1 MGQLVHAQLPA
12 LPTSNLKKKYLQ
24 VKLPG
29 QVIDEASIAPGT
41 FSILNIPKDFYIL
54 DEVNAFITWIKK
66 PAADS
71 VLISYRIFPVKLTGI
86 ASRNNYDSIRFN
98 FIAEKPVAI
107 NQTANQNPLF
117 DFGTVKAEGSFGRG
131 LSFGNSQ
138 DAVVNSNM
146 NLQLSG
152 FIGDSMEITAAVSDN
167 NIPLQPDGN
176 TQDLRDFDRIFLQ
189 IKKDGWQA
197 NFGDIDLTQ
206 NKNYF
211 LRFNKRLQ
219 GASFITEN
227 NFKNINNNFLVSGAI
242 AKGKFT
248 RNYLKTL
255 EGNQGPY
262 RLKAANNELYF
273 VVLAGSEKVFIDGV
287 LQQRGEDQDYIIN
300 YNTAEIT
307 FTAKR
312 LITKDSRVQIEFE
325 YSDRNFLN
333 AQFYAKDDIKI
344 GKKLQLQLA
353 AYSSADAKNSSIDQV
368 LNPNQKQYLSEIGDS
383 ISKAFYNSAVRDSF
397 SLGKILYKKVDTTY
411 NITQRDTIYIQSAN
425 AADTLYN
432 LSFTFV
438 GAGNGN
444 YKQLTGANNGKLFEW
459 VKPNSLN
466 MQQGDWEPVILLV
479 TPKKIQ
485 LFSLAGSYA
494 LRENSIISSEVAI
507 SNYDLNLFSKLDK
520 NDNTGL
526 AARFNWLQKE
536 KRISIGKRKLSL
548 QTELGY
554 EYVQES
560 FKPLER
566 LRTVEFLRDW
576 SLPFE
581 LQQATEN
588 LVNASLGA
596 SDSTGNSFQYLFKYY
611 NRSDD
616 YNGWRNQINSL
627 NSIKG
632 FQLETQTSLTNF
644 NYQNLNG
651 IFIRPTIQLKRT
663 FKNFYK
669 METGIKYTGEYNKV
683 NNLTADSL
691 TLASF
696 AFNIYEVY
704 MKTNVQKLNKFSVS
718 YYRRNDF
725 LPQQKELLKASYS
738 NNFNFKVELLKN
750 DFHQFK
756 FDITYRNL
764 VVNETQLSK
773 AKPENTI
780 LGRVEY
786 NVNKWKGFL
795 TGNVLYE
802 IGSGQEQ
809 KREYSYIEV
818 PAGQGQYT
826 WIDYNGNGIP
836 ELNEFEEAIFQ
847 DQKKYLRVFT
857 PGNKYVKANYLQFNY
872 SLSLQPKALLKAADS
887 KKGWRKIAFRS
898 NTSSTLQ
905 ISKKNLSTGG
915 FIFNPFQ
922 QTLAD
927 TSLVNLSTFLSNSYF
942 YNRTS
947 TKWGFELT
955 QSKSASKALL
965 AYGLESR
972 ELNNLRTKIRYNL
985 SRRFIS
991 NLIFSKGNN
1000 LLATNAAKFTNRN
1013 YNIKQFSV
1021 EPNLSY
1027 VYKSNLRA
1035 MVGYSFQEKNNQID
1049 SMESAQNHALL
1060 AEVKYNILSNSSL
1073 LVKFTFNNINF
1084 KGYTGAENTTVGYI
1098 LLDGLQPGK
1107 NYLWNAEYTRRLKGN
1122 LEVGLQYEGRK
1133 PGSAKMI
1140 HTGRASIKAIF

>member
-1 MGQLVHAQLPA
+1 MAQVSPLP
-12 LPTSNLKKKYLQ
+12 PSNLKR
-24 VKLPG
+24 KLITVQMPG
-29 QVIDEASIAPGT
+29 QPIDSASIAPGT
-41 FSILNIPKDFYIL
+41 FNILNVPTESYVL
-54 DEVNAFITWIKK
+54 DEVNAYITWLKK
-66 PAADS
+66 PAFDK
-71 VLISYRIFPVKLTGI
+71 VYISYRVFPIKLSGVAT
-86 ASRNNYDSIRFN
+86 RNNYDSIRFN
-98 FIAEKPVAI
+98 FIAEKPVPI
-107 NQTANQNPLF
+107 NQVNAQNPIF

-189 IKKDGWQA
+189 VKKDGWQA
-197 NFGDIDLTQ
+197 NFGDIDLNQ

-227 NFKNINNNFLVSGAI
+227 NFKNIKNNFLVSGAI

-248 RNYLKTL
+248 RNFLKTL

-262 RLKAANNELYF
+262 RLVGANKESYF
-273 VVLAGSEKVFIDGV
+273 VVLGGSEKVFIDGI

-307 FTAKR
+307 FTPKK

-333 AQFYAKDDIKI
+333 AQFYAKDDIQI
-344 GKKLQLQLA
+344 GKKLQLQMA
-353 AYSSADAKNSSIDQV
+353 AYTSSDAKNSSIDQV
-368 LNPNQKQYLSEIGDS
+368 LTINQKQFLSEIGDS
-383 ISKAFYNSAVRDSF
+383 ISKAFYNNAFIDSF
-397 SLGKILYKKVDTTY
+397 SLGKILYKKIDTVY
-411 NITQRDTIYIQSAN
+411 NVTQRDTIYVQSAN
-425 AADTLYN
+425 PADTLYS

-438 GAGNGN
+438 GLGNGN
-444 YKQLTGANNGKLFEW
+444 YKQLPGTSNGKLFQW
-459 VKPNSLN
+459 VQPNSLN
-466 MQQGDWEPVILLV
+466 LPQGDWEPVTLLV

-485 LFSLAGSYA
+485 IFSLAGNYA
-494 LRENSIISSEVAI
+494 LKENSILSSEFAI
-507 SNYDLNLFSKLDK
+507 SNYDQNLFSKLDK
-520 NDNTGL
+520 EDNTGM
-526 AARFNWLQKE
+526 AAKFNWLQKD
-536 KRISIGKRKLSL
+536 KNIRLGKNKLKL
-548 QTELGY
+548 QSEFGY

-566 LRTVEFLRDW
+566 LRSVEFLRDW

-581 LQQATEN
+581 APQAAEH
-588 LVNASLGA
+588 LFNAALGA
-596 SDSTGNSFQYLFKYY
+596 SDSSGNSFQYLFKFY

-616 YNGWRNQINSL
+616 YNGWRNQINSI
-627 NSIKG
+627 NKFKG
-632 FQLETQTSLTNF
+632 FQLQTQTSLTNF
-644 NYQNLNG
+644 SYQQLKG
-651 IFIRPTIQLKRT
+651 IFLRPTIQLSKT
-663 FKNFYK
+663 LKQFHQI
-669 METGIKYTGEYNKV
+669 ESGVKYSGEYNKI
-683 NNLTADSL
+683 NNVAADSL
-691 TLASF
+691 TNFSF
-696 AFNIYEVY
+696 AFNIYEVFLRS
-704 MKTNVQKLNKFSVS
+704 NQKNLNKLSAS

-725 LPQQKELLKASYS
+725 LPLQKELVQANHS
-738 NNFNFKVELLKN
+738 NNFNFKMELLKN
-750 DFHQFK
+750 EFHQFK
-756 FDITYRNL
+756 FDVTYRNL
-764 VVNETQLSK
+764 VIEETQLSK

-786 NVNKWKGFL
+786 TVNKWKGFL
-795 TGNVLYE
+795 AGNLLYE

-809 KREYSYIEV
+809 KREFSYIEV
-818 PAGQGQYT
+818 PVGQGQYT
-826 WIDYNGNGIP
+826 WIDYNSNGVP

-847 DQKKYLRVFT
+847 DQKKYLRVYT
-857 PGNKYVKANYLQFNY
+857 PGKTYVKTNYLQFNY
-872 SLSLQPKALLKAADS
+872 SISLQPKAIINAADA
-887 KKGWRKIAFRS
+887 KRGWKKIAFRS
-898 NTSSTLQ
+898 NTSSAMQ
-905 ISKKNLSTGG
+905 ISKKNISTGG
-915 FIFNPFQ
+915 FIFNPFK

-927 TSLVNLSTFLSNSYF
+927 TSLVNLNIFFSNSYF

-947 TKWGFELT
+947 SKWGFEFT

-972 ELNNLRTKIRYNL
+972 EINNLRSKFRYNISKRL
-985 SRRFIS
+985 IS
-991 NLIFSKGNN
+991 NLGFSKGNN
-1000 LLATNAAKFTNRN
+1000 LLTTDAAKFTNRN
-1013 YNIKQFSV
+1013 YKIKQSAV

-1035 MVGYSFQEKNNQID
+1035 MVGYSLQRKENTID
-1049 SMESAQNHALL
+1049 SMEVALNQALL

-1073 LVKFTFNNINF
+1073 LVKFTFNNIDF
-1084 KGYTGAENTTVGYI
+1084 KAYNGAENTTVGYI

-1133 PGSAKMI
+1133 PGTAKMI